1 MWNTSVIKYLFN
13 LLLQYTSLSGPSQA
27 ILEIMCEAFIG
38 SYCRNSNSEFLC
50 WLGGKFHALCIKFR
64 VTSSVMLSS
73 RNNLIKKFFIIL
85 LWLGSV
91 KCEKLD
97 VTTLGKTSYK
107 KFSFGHCP
115 NYLFETLKPLSESES
130 VKIKVK
136 VRKCESLKV
145 KVWKWKWESVKFNR
159 YVKNICMRV
168 IQHSCSVDR
177 QVIGQPWFNSTV
189 MWRTVV
195 CALYFVIVAVDIQE
209 IIII

>member
-1 MWNTSVIKYLFN
+1 MNSTQIRIWNHLLMGLSKTCKTHLHTRRSTFDCKYLFNLLLQYYCWSTFHCKHLFN

-107 KFSFGHCP
+107 KECFLSSIAQI
-115 NYLFETLKPLSESES
+115 TSLKLWNLW
-130 VKIKVK
+130 VK
-136 VRKCESLKV
+136 VTL
-145 KVWKWKWESVKFNR
+145 WK
-159 YVKNICMRV
+159 
-168 IQHSCSVDR
+168 
-177 QVIGQPWFNSTV
+177 
-189 MWRTVV
+189 
-195 CALYFVIVAVDIQE
+195 
-209 IIII
+209 